1 MDTLTEP
8 QVAEL
13 LGVTQRT
20 MQRWR
25 KAGRD
30 LPAHT
35 KIGRHVVYDREDVEA
50 WVAVQ
55 FTPRFRPQN

>member
-1 MDTLTEP
+1 METMTEP

-25 KAGRD
+25 KAERD

-35 KIGRHVVYDREDVEA
+35 KIGRHVVYDREDVDA
-50 WVAVQ
+50 WAARQ
-55 FTPRFRPQN
+55 FTPRIAA